1 MLLNVVNKRAG
12 EPQKLIVLLTIIIG
26 GKIKRKS
33 SMKQSRELETV
44 KIACKLGT
52 TLDYLAT
59 EAVSDAMD
67 NYRDKYFELKEKIIK
82 H

>member
-1 MLLNVVNKRAG
+1 MQAGLTRSFIRRKNKEKKFHET
-12 EPQKLIVLLTIIIG
+12 EPSK
-26 GKIKRKS
+26 
-33 SMKQSRELETV
+33 LETV

-52 TLDYLAT
+52 TLAYLAT
-59 EAVSDAMD
+59 EAVSEAMD

>member
-1 MLLNVVNKRAG
+1 MQAGLTRSFIRRKNKEKKFYET
-12 EPQKLIVLLTIIIG
+12 EPRTG
-26 GKIKRKS
+26 
-33 SMKQSRELETV
+33 TV

-59 EAVSDAMD
+59 EAVSEAMD

>member
-1 MLLNVVNKRAG
+1 
-12 EPQKLIVLLTIIIG
+12 
-26 GKIKRKS
+26 
-33 SMKQSRELETV
+33 MKQSRELETV

-59 EAVSDAMD
+59 EAVSEAID
-67 NYRDKYFELKEKIIK
+67 NYCDKYFELKEKIIK

>member
-1 MLLNVVNKRAG
+1 
-12 EPQKLIVLLTIIIG
+12 
-26 GKIKRKS
+26 
-33 SMKQSRELETV
+33 MKQRRELETV
-44 KIACKLGT
+44 KIACKHGT

-59 EAVSDAMD
+59 EAVSEAMD

>member
-33 SMKQSRELETV
+33 SMKQSRELKTV

-59 EAVSDAMD
+59 EAVSEAMD

>member
-1 MLLNVVNKRAG
+1 MQAGQTRSFIRRKNKEKKFHETVPR
-12 EPQKLIVLLTIIIG
+12 T
-26 GKIKRKS
+26 
-33 SMKQSRELETV
+33 ETV

-59 EAVSDAMD
+59 EAVSEAMD
-67 NYRDKYFELKEKIIK
+67 NYYDKHFELKEKIIK

>member
-1 MLLNVVNKRAG
+1 
-12 EPQKLIVLLTIIIG
+12 
-26 GKIKRKS
+26 
-33 SMKQSRELETV
+33 MKQSRELETV

-59 EAVSDAMD
+59 EAMD

>member
-1 MLLNVVNKRAG
+1 MRLLCVARAYA
-12 EPQKLIVLLTIIIG
+12 EFYKG

-44 KIACKLGT
+44 KIGCKLGT

-59 EAVSDAMD
+59 EAVSEAMA

>member
-1 MLLNVVNKRAG
+1 
-12 EPQKLIVLLTIIIG
+12 
-26 GKIKRKS
+26 
-33 SMKQSRELETV
+33 MKQSRELETV

-59 EAVSDAMD
+59 ETVSEAMD